1 MRRFIS
7 HIASR
12 WTFIKIRQVFSPYA
26 VPWDCG
32 FVIPWLFSPSNCY
45 FPFQTR
51 SHKMAS
57 GGGLRP
63 PPPSLALTSHRIAR
77 HRIARYHMLRGCS
90 AAPRRAADHAL
101 IRGTKRAQHQQRIM
115 QVLML
120 PARAT
125 CWLTHNRNMQP
136 RHPARPPQP
145 ARTIIGPGPNAFEL
159 LARRGCRSAWTPRRL
174 PSGLRAPRLACE
186 LSLDE
191 RPSRSGRP
199 QPLHRSPA
207 TARRSRRAAA
217 PMSTTL
223 EQRLERRLASPC
235 LALPPWIT
243 HASDM

>member
-1 MRRFIS
+1 M
-7 HIASR
+7 
-12 WTFIKIRQVFSPYA
+12 
-26 VPWDCG
+26 
-32 FVIPWLFSPSNCY
+32 
-45 FPFQTR
+45 
-51 SHKMAS
+51 
-57 GGGLRP
+57 RP

-101 IRGTKRAQHQQRIM
+101 IRGTKRATSAKNHASADAARSRYLLAHPQPQHAAQTPCP
-115 QVLML
+115 
-120 PARAT
+120 PAS
-125 CWLTHNRNMQP
+125 
-136 RHPARPPQP
+136 ARPDHHRSGSECLR
-145 ARTIIGPGPNAFEL
+145 A
-159 LARRGCRSAWTPRRL
+159 ARRGCRSAWTPRRL

-223 EQRLERRLASPC
+223 EQRL
-235 LALPPWIT
+235 
-243 HASDM
+243 